1 MEDELRAILELTAEY
16 AVKTGEMVSIA
27 GFPDGTAFGFNKTYD
42 LRVSLNN
49 EVSDMQ

>member
-1 MEDELRAILELTAEY
+1 MEDELKAIIELVAEY

-27 GFPDGTAFGFNKTYD
+27 GFPDGAAFGFNKKHD